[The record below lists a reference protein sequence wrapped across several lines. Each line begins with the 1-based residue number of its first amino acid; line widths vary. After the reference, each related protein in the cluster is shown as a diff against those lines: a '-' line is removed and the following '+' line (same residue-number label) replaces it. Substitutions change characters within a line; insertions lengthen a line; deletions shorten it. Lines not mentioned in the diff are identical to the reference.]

1 MKKNSAEF
9 KDMDM
14 EGISGG
20 TIGFHVF
27 NDGKSGWVSSTTK
40 DKKIY
45 KTKRDASK
53 ADMLAGGS
61 GYTPEDELARFSR
74 F

>member
-1 MKKNSAEF
+1 MDKNFSEI
-9 KDMDM
+9 KDKD
-14 EGISGG
+14 IKQVSGG

-27 NDGKSGWVSSTTK
+27 NDGKSGWVSSTTT

-61 GYTPEDELARFSR
+61 GYTAEDELARFSR
-74 F
+74 